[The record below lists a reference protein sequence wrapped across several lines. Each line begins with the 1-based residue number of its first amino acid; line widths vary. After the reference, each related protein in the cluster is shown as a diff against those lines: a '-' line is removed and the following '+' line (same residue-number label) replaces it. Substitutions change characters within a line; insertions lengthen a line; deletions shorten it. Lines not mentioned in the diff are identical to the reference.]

1 MLNVNRN
8 RNNNRKEKLLK
19 MKRKIKIFSRKKK
32 KYIPKIIIEE
42 IKEKIKKNS
51 EMLNFLLEKNF
62 YSNDN
67 IKNEIITIE
76 IPEIFSLIK
85 KPDKVFEIL
94 HKIINAF

>member
-62 YSNDN
+62 Y
-67 IKNEIITIE
+67 
-76 IPEIFSLIK
+76 
-85 KPDKVFEIL
+85 
-94 HKIINAF
+94 